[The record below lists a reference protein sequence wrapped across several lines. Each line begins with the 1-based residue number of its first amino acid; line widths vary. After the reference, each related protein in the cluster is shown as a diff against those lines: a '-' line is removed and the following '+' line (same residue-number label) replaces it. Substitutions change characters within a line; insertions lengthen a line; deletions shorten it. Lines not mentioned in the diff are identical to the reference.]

1 MSPAEHPHPLQYV
14 NALNAAL
21 QRLIV
26 RLSAVALLLAALVM
40 TYGVVSRYFFNA
52 ATDWQDEI
60 SVFLIVGAM
69 FLSAAQ
75 VQSVRGHVAIDAL
88 AAILPVRANRLRQ
101 WVADLVSAL
110 FCGFFSW
117 KSWTLFDEAL
127 TEGYRTSSNW
137 APPQWIPY
145 SLMALGMSLL
155 TVQIVLQLMPGTAP
169 DRVNEGHA

>member
-1 MSPAEHPHPLQYV
+1 
-14 NALNAAL
+14 
-21 QRLIV
+21 
-26 RLSAVALLLAALVM
+26 
-40 TYGVVSRYFFNA
+40 
-52 ATDWQDEI
+52 
-60 SVFLIVGAM
+60 
-69 FLSAAQ
+69 
-75 VQSVRGHVAIDAL
+75 
-88 AAILPVRANRLRQ
+88 VRANRLRQ
-101 WVADLVSAL
+101 WVADLVRAL